1 MKKLKVI
8 GLLVIM
14 VIGFLN
20 GWFAFN
26 YAADHAEA
34 KIRQL
39 KGEEEAPVE
48 TITIEEVEKAEGE
61 HYMQGTM
68 RSVGEWTYDSLQRH
82 YNKHKAEFPEY
93 KSAGEYKSGSE
104 SFFIDPPQGTQ
115 IKIAPNGDKMY
126 YHEKSNTFGVLTKW
140 GTPKEFFRPNKGKN
154 YWKRQKGKLLISKP
168 QKNTEAEQNQPQ
180 EK

>member
-20 GWFAFN
+20 GWLAFN

-48 TITIEEVEKAEGE
+48 TITIEEIEKAEGE

-93 KSAGEYKSGSE
+93 KDVQSEQEIQNKSGRTSAADSGYE
-104 SFFIDPPQGTQ
+104 ARQRRHLLQSQLYY
-115 IKIAPNGDKMY
+115 NGD
-126 YHEKSNTFGVLTKW
+126 
-140 GTPKEFFRPNKGKN
+140 FR
-154 YWKRQKGKLLISKP
+154 YCLRYRES
-168 QKNTEAEQNQPQ
+168 A
-180 EK
+180 